1 MPPCDASFG
10 FRWPGK
16 PAEVRRLR
24 RFLLIAAAFCI
35 LLPASIVLVFS
46 VLPPPGTPLMLIR
59 LGEGES
65 LRKQWRPLDE
75 ISPHLARAVIA
86 AEDNLFCRHYGFDL
100 EALSEVLAEASA
112 GERTRGASTIS
123 MQLAKNLFLWPGR
136 SYIRKALEA
145 YLTLHVEFLLSKR
158 RIMELYLNIAEW
170 GPGLYGAEA
179 AARHHFGKS
188 ARALTPR
195 EAALLAVSLPNP
207 RAWAAGKPDAYLT
220 GRASTIIRRIG
231 QLGPLLDCV
240 P

>member
-24 RFLLIAAAFCI
+24 RLLLIAAALCI
-35 LLPASIVLVFS
+35 LLPALIVLAFS
-46 VLPPPGTPLMLIR
+46 LVPPPGTPLMLIR
-59 LGEGES
+59 LAEGES
-65 LRKQWRPLDE
+65 LRKEWRPLGE
-75 ISPHLARAVIA
+75 ISPYLPHAVVA

-100 EALSEVLAEASA
+100 NALGEVLAEASA

-136 SYIRKALEA
+136 SYVRKGLEA

-158 RIMELYLNIAEW
+158 RIMELYLNVAEW

-188 ARALTPR
+188 AKALTPR
-195 EAALLAVSLPNP
+195 QAALLAVSLPNP
-207 RAWAAGKPDAYLT
+207 REWAAGKPDGYLA
-220 GRASTIIRRIG
+220 GRATTITRRVG

-240 P
+240 S

>member
-1 MPPCDASFG
+1 
-10 FRWPGK
+10 
-16 PAEVRRLR
+16 VRRLR
-24 RFLLIAAAFCI
+24 RILLVALAVIL
-35 LLPASIVLVFS
+35 LLPAALVLAYG

-65 LRKQWRPLDE
+65 LRKDWQPLDE
-75 ISPHLARAVIA
+75 ISPHLPRAVIA
-86 AEDNLFCRHYGFDL
+86 AEDNLFCSHYGFDL
-100 EALSEVLAEASA
+100 NALGEVLADARA

-136 SYIRKALEA
+136 SYIRNGLEA

-188 ARALTPR
+188 AKALTPR

-207 RAWAAGKPDAYLT
+207 REWAAGKPDGYLT
-220 GRASTIIRRIG
+220 GRAATITRRIG
-231 QLGPLLDCV
+231 QLGPLLDCIW
-240 P
+240 